1 MTDHLLTKKEIRNDV
16 AAVLSLLP
24 GAGHL
29 YKGYAGIGVLFL
41 ACTPVVLF
49 CALLM
54 ALGTFGIGTA
64 VLIALY
70 WGAAAAHA
78 WRIPPKHH
86 HPAHP
91 RAA

>member
-1 MTDHLLTKKEIRNDV
+1 MSDHLLTKKEIRNDV
-16 AAVLSLLP
+16 AAMLSILP

-29 YKGYAGIGVLFL
+29 YKGYTGIGILFL
-41 ACTPVVLF
+41 AGAPLVLF

-54 ALGTFGIGTA
+54 VLGTFGFGTVA
-64 VLIALY
+64 LILLY

-86 HPAHP
+86 HHHP